1 MKNSFQGGRE
11 IGRRTDED
19 QELFGRTLY
28 RYALPYVCSKR
39 GTTYPG
45 GESAED
51 PSEVGIMDSFVIDLS
66 KSEMNIISLLFC
78 NWCERQ
84 AGAPTRDTEGYLK
97 QYTDTG
103 EMEALITR
111 LRGVVVADTVGAGM
125 V

>member
-1 MKNSFQGGRE
+1 MKNSFQGGREAIREHEIE

-19 QELFGRTLY
+19 QELFGR
-28 RYALPYVCSKR
+28 
-39 GTTYPG
+39 
-45 GESAED
+45 
-51 PSEVGIMDSFVIDLS
+51 